1 MSSDKIDNISPT
13 RMALLELRNK
23 IKLATHG
30 HDLLKEKNDALI
42 MEFYEVLEEIKEAR
56 TSSEEALD
64 IAHSQLKLASIKMGV
79 LKLKEIGFSAPEI
92 LTLKTSTRSI
102 MGVKTPKLSLV
113 KREVSKPFY
122 GSEFTSI
129 ALDHAI
135 NAFRDYT
142 YAVVNLAEKV
152 ATLQK
157 LAYEI
162 SSTKRRVNALNH
174 IIIPRLS
181 NTAVFIDLALEEEDR
196 EQFSRMK
203 FIKKKLTENSAEEK
217 PEEVAT
223 PA

>member
-13 RMALLELRNK
+13 RMALLELKNK

-42 MEFYEVLEEIKEAR
+42 MEFYEVLEQIKEAR
-56 TSSEEALD
+56 SSSEEALD
-64 IAHSQLKLASIKMGV
+64 TAHNQLRMAS
-79 LKLKEIGFSAPEI
+79 LKIGLLRLKDIGHSAPEI
-92 LTLKTSTRSI
+92 LTLQTSTRSI
-102 MGVKTPKLSLV
+102 MGVKTPKLALV
-113 KREVSKPFY
+113 KKEVDKPFY

-129 ALDHAI
+129 TLDHAI
-135 NAFRDYT
+135 VAFRDYT
-142 YAVVNLAEKV
+142 FSVINLAEKI

-203 FIKKKLTENSAEEK
+203 FIKKKLTEDDAEIL
-217 PEEVAT
+217 EEMTA
-223 PA
+223 